1 MVDTKGSKDGST
13 WEEQVRNDKSLA
25 HGRFSNQQYIKNLT
39 LLKNWCEKKIS
50 ELEKIE
56 LEQK

>member
-13 WEEQVRNDKSLA
+13 WEELVRKDKSLA

-39 LLKNWCEKKIS
+39 LLKKWCEKKIS

-56 LEQK
+56 LDR